1 LINIRDLVAGLEVAW
16 QGNPA
21 EEEAA
26 RVTFKSWLKDMND
39 LLAKGGCVPEPKE
52 ADMPEYK
59 PPDDLSDVKGAR
71 GGRGGRLLITG
82 GAVVES
88 LCMRCK
94 DLFTWNCTALCCVTG
109 QPAVA
114 GRSVESRD
122 AFALSKYS

>member
-1 LINIRDLVAGLEVAW
+1 MINIRDLVAGLEVAG

-26 RVTFKSWLKDMND
+26 RVTLKSWLKDMND

-52 ADMPEYK
+52 ANMPEYK

-71 GGRGGRLLITG
+71 GGARGATFNNG

-94 DLFTWNCTALCCVTG
+94 DMYMELYSAVLCSRS
-109 QPAVA
+109 AR
-114 GRSVESRD
+114 GRG
-122 AFALSKYS
+122 

>member
-1 LINIRDLVAGLEVAW
+1 
-16 QGNPA
+16 
-21 EEEAA
+21 
-26 RVTFKSWLKDMND
+26 MND

-71 GGRGGRLLITG
+71 GGRGGQMLLITG

-94 DLFTWNCTALCCVTG
+94 DMYMELYSAVLCSRS
-109 QPAVA
+109 AR
-114 GRSVESRD
+114 GRG
-122 AFALSKYS
+122 

>member
-1 LINIRDLVAGLEVAW
+1 LINIRDLVAGLEVAG

-71 GGRGGRLLITG
+71 GGARGATFNNG
-82 GAVVES
+82 GGVVES

-94 DLFTWNCTALCCVTG
+94 DMYMELYSAVLCSRS
-109 QPAVA
+109 AR
-114 GRSVESRD
+114 GRG
-122 AFALSKYS
+122 

>member
-1 LINIRDLVAGLEVAW
+1 LIDIRDLVAGLEVAG

-26 RVTFKSWLKDMND
+26 RVTFKSWLKDSND

-71 GGRGGRLLITG
+71 GGRGGQLFVTG
-82 GAVVES
+82 G
-88 LCMRCK
+88 
-94 DLFTWNCTALCCVTG
+94 G
-109 QPAVA
+109 QW
-114 GRSVESRD
+114 SR
-122 AFALSKYS
+122 ACA

>member
-1 LINIRDLVAGLEVAW
+1 MINIRDLVAGLEVAG

-39 LLAKGGCVPEPKE
+39 LLAKGGCVPEPTE
-52 ADMPEYK
+52 ADMPQYT

-88 LCMRCK
+88 LCMRCM
-94 DLFTWNCTALCCVTG
+94 DLYMELYSAVLCSRS
-109 QPAVA
+109 AR
-114 GRSVESRD
+114 GRG
-122 AFALSKYS
+122 

>member
-1 LINIRDLVAGLEVAW
+1 MINIRDLVAGLEVAG

-59 PPDDLSDVKGAR
+59 PPDDLSDVKG
-71 GGRGGRLLITG
+71 GRGGQLLITG

-88 LCMRCK
+88 LCMRCM
-94 DLFTWNCTALCCVTG
+94 DMYMELYSAVLCNRS
-109 QPAVA
+109 AR
-114 GRSVESRD
+114 GRG
-122 AFALSKYS
+122 

>member
-1 LINIRDLVAGLEVAW
+1 MINIRDLVAGLEVAG

-52 ADMPEYK
+52 ADMPEHK

-71 GGRGGRLLITG
+71 GGRGGQLFVTGG

-94 DLFTWNCTALCCVTG
+94 DVYMELYSAVLCS
-109 QPAVA
+109 
-114 GRSVESRD
+114 RSARD
-122 AFALSKYS
+122 RG

>member
-1 LINIRDLVAGLEVAW
+1 LINILDLVAGLEVAG

-71 GGRGGRLLITG
+71 GGRGGQLL
-82 GAVVES
+82 S
-88 LCMRCK
+88 
-94 DLFTWNCTALCCVTG
+94 
-109 QPAVA
+109 
-114 GRSVESRD
+114 
-122 AFALSKYS
+122 